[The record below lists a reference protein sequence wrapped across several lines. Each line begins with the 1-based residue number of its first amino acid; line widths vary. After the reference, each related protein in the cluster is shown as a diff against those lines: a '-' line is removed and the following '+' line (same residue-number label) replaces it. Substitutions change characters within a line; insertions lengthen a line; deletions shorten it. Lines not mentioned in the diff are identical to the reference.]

1 MTIKIIS
8 KNLVCNSACT
18 EVVFKEGRS
27 IYTAVISP
35 NSGIISE
42 NGEDYKIIDDIT
54 RNQLIDVLAK
64 NTR

>member
-8 KNLVCNSACT
+8 KNLVCNSTCT